1 MRVPSG
7 REEPGRGIV
16 RPEVSA
22 MRWSGWIAMGCGV
35 LGVSVAGVGQLLAQ
49 LPPVPP
55 GATAVAQGLYGPRG
69 LKFGPDGNLYVA
81 TSGTGG
87 TTPTCSDVPGG
98 PYSGGATA
106 TILRIDQHGN
116 VSTLASGFPSTFNTP
131 TQSGFGVGDVAF
143 LDGQLYA
150 VTAGGG
156 CGHGNPTQP
165 NMVAKV
171 DLETGKWTMIANL
184 SAAVAAHP
192 AANVDPEDFQPDG
205 DFYSLIAARGK
216 LYTVDPNHGQVWSV
230 TMNGNV
236 EMVTDISK
244 LAEYW
249 IGPTSLVDSDGG
261 LLVSNLGAFPIT
273 PNTSQLFALWPGCAG
288 ANGDC
293 GPGTLHVANSS
304 SPGLT
309 TVVAMD
315 WGPDG
320 LLYLLELSDAAGF
333 PTPGAGKVV
342 RVGNGAAE
350 DVITG
355 LSVPTGMT
363 FGPDGALYV
372 SNWGAAPAPI
382 GQILRFN
389 LP

>member
-1 MRVPSG
+1 
-7 REEPGRGIV
+7 
-16 RPEVSA
+16 
-22 MRWSGWIAMGCGV
+22 MRWNRWISIGCAV
-35 LGVSVAGVGQLLAQ
+35 LGVCVAGVGQLKAQ
-49 LPPVPP
+49 LTPAAATLVGP
-55 GATAVAQGLYGPRG
+55 GNLYGPRG

-81 TSGTGG
+81 TSGTANPQTGG
-87 TTPTCSDVPGG
+87 MAMCPPPVPGG
-98 PYSGGATA
+98 PPVPLPGGPYFGDTSA
-106 TILRIDQHGN
+106 TILKIDPQGN
-116 VSTLASGFPSTFNTP
+116 MTTLATGFPSTFNSP

-143 LDGQLYA
+143 LDGELYA

-156 CGHGNPTQP
+156 CGHGNPHHP
-165 NMVAKV
+165 NMVAKANTR
-171 DLETGKWTMIANL
+171 TGQWTMVANM
-184 SAAVAAHP
+184 SAAVRAHP
-192 AANVDPEDFQPDG
+192 AANVDSGDFQPDG

-230 TMNGNV
+230 TRKGEV

-244 LAEYW
+244 LEAYW
-249 IGPTSLVDSDGG
+249 IGPTALVDSDGG

-273 PNTSQLFALWPGCAG
+273 PNSSLLMTLRPGCG
-288 ANGDC
+288 NGRGYAVEDC
-293 GPGTLHVANSS
+293 GPGTLHVSGAA

-309 TVVAMD
+309 TVVGMA

-320 LLYLLELSDAAGF
+320 LLYLLELSAAPGF
-333 PTPGAGKVV
+333 PTPGDGKVV
-342 RVGNGAAE
+342 RVRNGVAQ

-372 SNWGAAPAPI
+372 SNWGAAAAPI

-389 LP
+389 VN

>member
-1 MRVPSG
+1 
-7 REEPGRGIV
+7 
-16 RPEVSA
+16 
-22 MRWSGWIAMGCGV
+22 
-35 LGVSVAGVGQLLAQ
+35 VAGVGDLKAQ
-49 LPPVPP
+49 LPPVPA

-69 LKFGPDGNLYVA
+69 LKVGPDGNLYVA

-87 TTPTCSDVPGG
+87 STPTTCSAPGG
-98 PYSGGATA
+98 PYFGGATA
-106 TILRIDQHGN
+106 TILKIDPQGN
-116 VSTLASGFPSTFNTP
+116 VSTLATGFPSTFNVP
-131 TQSGFGVGDVAF
+131 TQSGYGVGDVAF
-143 LDGQLYA
+143 LDGELYA

-156 CGHGNPTQP
+156 CGHGNPNQP

-171 DLETGKWTMIANL
+171 NLATGKWTMIADM

-192 AANVDPEDFQPDG
+192 AANVDSGDFQPDG

-230 TMNGNV
+230 TKEGDV

-244 LAEYW
+244 PEGH
-249 IGPTSLVDSDGG
+249 IVPTSLVDSDGG
-261 LLVSNLGAFPIT
+261 LLASNLGTFPIT
-273 PNTSQLFALWPGCAG
+273 PNSSPLMTLRPGCGGSAD
-288 ANGDC
+288 GDC
-293 GPGTLHVANSS
+293 GPGTLHVNSS
-304 SPGLT
+304 WLPGLT
-309 TVVAMD
+309 TVVGMD

-320 LLYLLELSDAAGF
+320 LLYLLELSDAAGY
-333 PTPGAGKVV
+333 PTPGDGKVV
-342 RVGNGAAE
+342 RVRNGVAE

-372 SNWGAAPAPI
+372 SNWGAAAAPI

-389 LP
+389 VN

>member
-1 MRVPSG
+1 M
-7 REEPGRGIV
+7 
-16 RPEVSA
+16 
-22 MRWSGWIAMGCGV
+22 GWAVMGVC
-35 LGVSVAGVGQLLAQ
+35 VAGVGDLEAQ
-49 LPPVPP
+49 LPPVPV

-81 TSGTGG
+81 TSGTANPQTGA
-87 TTPTCSDVPGG
+87 PTCSEVPGG
-98 PYSGGATA
+98 PYFGDASA
-106 TILRIDQHGN
+106 TILKIDPQGN
-116 VSTLASGFPSTFNTP
+116 VSTLATGFPSTFNVP
-131 TQSGFGVGDVAF
+131 TASGFGVGDVAF
-143 LDGQLYA
+143 LDGELYA

-171 DLETGKWTMIANL
+171 DHGTGQWRMIADM

-216 LYTVDPNHGQVWSV
+216 LYTVEPNQGQVWSV
-230 TMNGNV
+230 TKRGDV

-244 LAEYW
+244 LAGYW
-249 IGPTSLVDSDGG
+249 IGPTALVDSDDG
-261 LLVSNLGAFPIT
+261 LLVSNLGPFPIT
-273 PNTSQLFALWPGCAG
+273 PNSSLLMTLRPGCGDRVGYAVD
-288 ANGDC
+288 DC
-293 GPGTLHVANSS
+293 GPGTLHVASSS

-309 TVVAMD
+309 TVVGMD

-320 LLYLLELSDAAGF
+320 LLYLLELSEPQTTEQPPFF
-333 PTPGAGKVV
+333 PTPGDGKVV
-342 RVGNGAAE
+342 RVRNGVAE

-355 LSVPTGMT
+355 LSVPTAMT

-389 LP
+389 LRRVTSVHAIR

>member
-1 MRVPSG
+1 
-7 REEPGRGIV
+7 
-16 RPEVSA
+16 
-22 MRWSGWIAMGCGV
+22 MRWNGWIAMGCAL
-35 LGVSVAGVGQLLAQ
+35 LGTCAVSVSDLEAQ
-49 LPPVPP
+49 LPPVPT
-55 GATAVAQGLYGPRG
+55 GATAIAQGLFGPRG

-87 TTPTCSDVPGG
+87 TTPTCVDVPGG
-98 PYSGGATA
+98 PYFGGPTA
-106 TILRIDQHGN
+106 TILKIDANGN
-116 VSTLASGFPSTFNTP
+116 VTTLATGLPSTFNVP

-143 LDGQLYA
+143 LDGELYA

-165 NMVAKV
+165 NMIAKV
-171 DLETGKWTMIANL
+171 DLATGNWTMIADL

-192 AANVDPEDFQPDG
+192 AANTDPEDFQPDG
-205 DFYSLIAARGK
+205 DFYSLIANHGK
-216 LYTVDPNHGQVWSV
+216 FYTMEPNHGQVWSV
-230 TMNGNV
+230 TKEGKV
-236 EMVTDISK
+236 EMVTDIS
-244 LAEYW
+244 APEGH
-249 IGPTSLVDSDGG
+249 IVPTALVESDGG
-261 LLVSNLGAFPIT
+261 LLVSNLGSFPIT
-273 PNTSQLFALWPGCAG
+273 PDASPLLTLRPGCG
-288 ANGDC
+288 TGTGYEVEDC
-293 GPGTLHVANSS
+293 GPGTLHISDAKT
-304 SPGLT
+304 PGLT
-309 TVVAMD
+309 TVVSMA

-320 LLYLLELSDAAGF
+320 LLYELELSAAAGF
-333 PTPGAGKVV
+333 PAPGGGKVV
-342 RVGNGAAE
+342 RIQDGVAQ

>member
-1 MRVPSG
+1 
-7 REEPGRGIV
+7 
-16 RPEVSA
+16 
-22 MRWSGWIAMGCGV
+22 MRWNGWIAMGCAVMGV
-35 LGVSVAGVGQLLAQ
+35 CVAGVGDLEAQ
-49 LPPVPP
+49 LPPVPA

-69 LKFGPDGNLYVA
+69 LKFGPSGNLYVA
-81 TSGTGG
+81 TSGTANAQTGA
-87 TTPTCSDVPGG
+87 PTCSVVPGG
-98 PYSGGATA
+98 PYFGDASA
-106 TILRIDQHGN
+106 TILKIDPRGN
-116 VSTLASGFPSTFNTP
+116 QTTLATGFPSTFNVP

-143 LDGQLYA
+143 LDGELYA

-156 CGHGNPTQP
+156 CGHGNPDQP

-171 DLETGKWTMIANL
+171 GLATGQWTMVADM

-216 LYTVDPNHGQVWSV
+216 LYTVEPNHGQVWSV
-230 TMNGNV
+230 TKKGDV

-244 LAEYW
+244 LERYW
-249 IGPTSLVDSDGG
+249 IGPTALVDSDGG
-261 LLVSNLGAFPIT
+261 LLVGNLGPFPIT
-273 PNTSQLFALWPGCAG
+273 PNSSLLMTLRPGCGGGVGYA
-288 ANGDC
+288 ADDC
-293 GPGTLHVANSS
+293 GPGTLHVASAS
-304 SPGLT
+304 LPGLT
-309 TVVAMD
+309 TVVGMD

-333 PTPGAGKVV
+333 PTPGDGKVV
-342 RVGNGAAE
+342 RVRRGVAE

-382 GQILRFN
+382 GQILRYKVY
-389 LP
+389 